1 MTNEPERRIGTVA
14 VAIEADGWMQAVIDA
29 TALAERAADA
39 ALHAACPDLA
49 AADISILL
57 ADDAVLRSLNRE
69 WRGRDQPTNVLS
81 FPATAT
87 RPGETPL
94 AEFAGVPLLL
104 GDIALG
110 FETCVAEAERDG
122 RTLSDHLAHLVVH
135 GLLHLL
141 GYDHEDDA
149 AAAIMEGLEIR
160 ILAGMGIGNP
170 YAGNR
175 LGLEP
180 SGDV

>member
-1 MTNEPERRIGTVA
+1 MTNEPERRIGTMA
-14 VAIEADGWMQAVIDA
+14 VAIEADGWMQALIDPA
-29 TALAERAADA
+29 TLAARAAEA
-39 ALHAACPDLA
+39 TLRAACPDLA
-49 AADISILL
+49 AADVSVLL
-57 ADDAVLRSLNRE
+57 ADDAVLRALNQE
-69 WRGRDQPTNVLS
+69 WRDRDQPTNVLS

-110 FETCVAEAERDG
+110 FETCAAEAERDG
-122 RTLSDHLAHLVVH
+122 RTLSDHVAHLVVH
-135 GLLHLL
+135 GVLHLL

-149 AAAIMEGLEIR
+149 DAATMEGFEIR

-170 YAGNR
+170 YADDR

-180 SGDV
+180 PGDV